1 MTELATLKVT
11 ENGYPVLLVHF
22 KYILSH
28 YMGTVI
34 ESVHIITNEGSTN
47 LLEVVMV

>member
-11 ENGYPVLLVHF
+11 ENGYPVLLAHF

-28 YMGTVI
+28 YGD
-34 ESVHIITNEGSTN
+34 SDRKCSYYN
-47 LLEVVMV
+47 

>member
-1 MTELATLKVT
+1 MTELPILKVT
-11 ENGYPVLLVHF
+11 ENGYPVLLIHF

-28 YMGTVI
+28 YGDGNI
-34 ESVHIITNEGSTN
+34 ESAHIIIIEGSTN